1 MKFFEIGA
9 EVLVPKSTRAEVRLP
24 GSRVFKFYGLFSAKN
39 ITSNGAKSL
48 GNSEF
53 QIQPPELD
61 ESEFKADRLSVIVNV
76 QLFRI
81 SKPWKLKG
89 FFAWNGI
96 SYAAYATWIDNNS
109 ELWCSIFVFI
119 FIIWHLYKYCI
130 EWKYQLYEYT
140 LFANNRVSI
149 YLCLSSGN
157 FLNERDEKDPFHW
170 HDEWKFWFE
179 WIYSAGQRLL
189 LPSYLLLVTNT
200 YYSYEL

>member
-81 SKPWKLKG
+81 SKP
-89 FFAWNGI
+89 
-96 SYAAYATWIDNNS
+96 
-109 ELWCSIFVFI
+109 
-119 FIIWHLYKYCI
+119 
-130 EWKYQLYEYT
+130 
-140 LFANNRVSI
+140 
-149 YLCLSSGN
+149 
-157 FLNERDEKDPFHW
+157 
-170 HDEWKFWFE
+170 
-179 WIYSAGQRLL
+179 
-189 LPSYLLLVTNT
+189 
-200 YYSYEL
+200 